1 MTGYNANNE
10 RIKRQYFGYLKEAKR
25 LGEQS
30 VDAAAEA
37 LDRFEVYTKRR
48 DFKLFHVEQAIGFK
62 NRLADQIS
70 RKTGEKLSKAT
81 VHATLAA

>member
-10 RIKRQYFGYLKEAKR
+10 RIKRQYFSYLKEAKR

-37 LDRFEVYTKRR
+37 LDRFEVYTRRR
-48 DFKLFHVEQAIGFK
+48 DFKLFHVAQAIGFK
-62 NRLADQIS
+62 D
-70 RKTGEKLSKAT
+70 
-81 VHATLAA
+81 